1 MSSWRRQALIDAPVG
16 TVWELVGDPN
26 RHPEWFPMVL
36 EVSGLGA
43 IEENATYRQV
53 SRGVGGKM
61 ETTFAIEEIEDMRR
75 IAMRCTDT
83 GTYTR
88 WWLTEARGATFADI
102 EMGFEPNSLL
112 VRVVDVTVGKRY
124 CRRWT
129 EQALDGLD
137 AAIAQERARHPTPGA
152 DS

>member
-1 MSSWRRQALIDAPVG
+1 MSSWRRQALIEAPVG
-16 TVWELVGDPN
+16 TVWDLVGDPN

-53 SRGVGGKM
+53 TRRVGGTM
-61 ETTFAIEEIEDMRR
+61 ETTFAIEELQEMRQ

-88 WWLTEARGATFADI
+88 WWLTEARGATFADVNI
-102 EMGFEPNSLL
+102 DYQPHSVL
-112 VRVVDVTVGKRY
+112 VRVLALGICLPD
-124 CRRWT
+124 CR
-129 EQALDGLD
+129 
-137 AAIAQERARHPTPGA
+137 PP
-152 DS
+152 

>member
-1 MSSWRRQALIDAPVG
+1 
-16 TVWELVGDPN
+16 
-26 RHPEWFPMVL
+26 MVL

-43 IEENATYRQV
+43 IEVDATYRQV
-53 SRGVGGKM
+53 TRGVGGKM
-61 ETTFAIEEIEDMRR
+61 ETTFAIEEIEEMRR

-102 EMGFEPNSLL
+102 EMGCEPNSLL
-112 VRVVDVTVGKRY
+112 FRVVDATVGKRY

-129 EQALDGLD
+129 EQALDGLN
-137 AAIAQERARHPTPGA
+137 AAIADERAASG
-152 DS
+152 

>member
-1 MSSWRRQALIDAPVG
+1 
-16 TVWELVGDPN
+16 
-26 RHPEWFPMVL
+26 MVL

-43 IEENATYRQV
+43 IEVDATYRQV
-53 SRGVGGKM
+53 TRGVGGKM
-61 ETTFAIEEIEDMRR
+61 ETTFAIEEIEEMRR

-112 VRVVDVTVGKRY
+112 VRVVDATVGKRY

-129 EQALDGLD
+129 EQALDGLNE
-137 AAIAQERARHPTPGA
+137 AIAEEHARHPTPGS